1 MPRDSSGVF
10 NLSGQFAI
18 PNAIPSSTTINGYI
32 DDIGSEITNSL
43 DRDGKSSMR
52 NSLKAGGFK
61 ITGLADGTL
70 LTDAAT
76 VGQVTTTVQGG
87 ISSVATAVAGT
98 ADAITATFT
107 PPFTAYVANMRFLFR
122 ATGPNTIAAPT
133 INVDTIGTRT
143 IKRQGGAALAPY
155 DIPAAG
161 YVCEAFYDGTDVILL
176 NPNPQQT
183 VLTGLVFDWA
193 GTTAPQGYLL
203 CNGAAVSRTTYAA
216 LFAVI
221 GGTYGVGDGSTTFN
235 VPDCQGRASIGV
247 GSGASLSAR
256 TLGQKLGEE
265 NHTLGAAEIPDHTH
279 SYNTLVFQASSVE
292 GGSGRTNWVNS
303 TQGTSGM
310 NQSSG
315 WQPHNNMQ
323 PSIAL
328 NKIIKT

>member
-18 PNAIPSSTTINGYI
+18 PNAIPSSTTINGYM
-32 DDIGSEITNSL
+32 DDIGGEITNSL

-52 NSLKAGGFK
+52 TAMKMGGFK

-107 PPFTAYVANMRFLFR
+107 PPFLAYTANMRFLFR
-122 ATGPNTIAAPT
+122 ATGPNTVTAPT
-133 INVDTIGTRT
+133 INVDTIGNRT

-176 NPNPQQT
+176 NRDTAP
-183 VLTGLVFDWA
+183 TGTVFDFA
-193 GTTAPQGYLL
+193 GATAPPGYLM
-203 CNGAAVSRTTYAA
+203 CDGAWQLRTTYAA

-221 GGTYGVGDGSTTFN
+221 GTIYGAGDGSTSFAL
-235 VPDCQGRASIGV
+235 PDCRGRASIGV
-247 GSGASLSAR
+247 GTGSGLTNR
-256 TLGQKLGEE
+256 TLGQW
-265 NHTLGAAEIPDHTH
+265 LGAERHQLSWNEMPSHVH
-279 SYNTLVFQASSVE
+279 SYTQFANGPFNVESGSNHPNHSSV
-292 GGSGRTNWVNS
+292 GANTGSAGAD
-303 TQGTSGM
+303 
-310 NQSSG
+310 QS
-315 WQPHNNMQ
+315 HNNMQ
-323 PSIAL
+323 PSIGL